1 MKKHGN
7 IQRWNHIKHFV
18 TTHPYSEDNL
28 DYLKNWLEQFTTES
42 MTTKAENLEKCSH
55 WKPEDNNG
63 KQKIPYGNNSI
74 PRSMIVDGAK
84 CKRCEKTLTEE
95 DWDNSLYAT
104 HYRLCKK
111 CASKI
116 DI

>member
-1 MKKHGN
+1 MKPYTN
-7 IQRWNHIKHFV
+7 NDRWRHIKHFV
-18 TTHPYSEDNL
+18 DTHPYSEDNL

-74 PRSMIVDGAK
+74 PRTKKTPDESTYLEVKEAEVTKEFINTGASSEIITGNYVMIK
-84 CKRCEKTLTEE
+84 
-95 DWDNSLYAT
+95 
-104 HYRLCKK
+104 
-111 CASKI
+111 
-116 DI
+116 